1 MGKMKIVEIKKRDRK
16 TLNNLLI
23 LWENSVRSTHTF
35 LKEDDIKR
43 IKSYVPLALSSVQ
56 HLFVSYSDN
65 GKITAFIGIQD
76 KRIEMLFVSTEE
88 RNKKIGSTLIKFVT
102 SNYHVN
108 EVTVNEQN
116 IMAVGFYEHIGFKTY
131 KRSDTDE
138 EGNPFPLLYMKLA

>member
-1 MGKMKIVEIKKRDRK
+1 MKIVEIKKRDRK

-35 LKEDDIKR
+35 LEEDDIKR

-65 GKITAFIGIQD
+65 GKITAFIGIED

-102 SNYHVN
+102 NNYHVN

>member
-35 LKEDDIKR
+35 LEEDDIKR

-65 GKITAFIGIQD
+65 GKITAFIGIED

-102 SNYHVN
+102 NNYHVN

>member
-35 LKEDDIKR
+35 LEEDDIKR

-65 GKITAFIGIQD
+65 GKITAFIGIED

-102 SNYHVN
+102 NNYHVN

-138 EGNPFPLLYMKLA
+138 EGTPFPLLYMKLA

>member
-102 SNYHVN
+102 SVDNG
-108 EVTVNEQN
+108 
-116 IMAVGFYEHIGFKTY
+116 IK
-131 KRSDTDE
+131 
-138 EGNPFPLLYMKLA
+138 

>member
-1 MGKMKIVEIKKRDRK
+1 MKIIEIKSRDRK
-16 TLNNLLI
+16 TLNELLI

-43 IKSYVPLALSSVQ
+43 IKSYVPLALSSFQ

-65 GKITAFIGIQD
+65 GKITAFIGIED

-116 IMAVGFYEHIGFKTY
+116 VMAVGFYEHIGFKTY